1 MPVDRASKPPG
12 TGPFF
17 RKLSEKKLSKIH
29 AASLAILERTGVRL
43 HLEEAVDLMKNAGA
57 SVSEGNRVRIPPDL
71 VEWALQAAPK
81 RVTLTNR
88 HGEETMRLEGNNVYY
103 GPGSDCPNVIDFRTG
118 ERRPGVLQDI
128 ADGIRLCDGLEN
140 IDFVMSLNLATDK
153 PQEIADLY
161 QMYTMLTN
169 TVKPILFVTNEFEG
183 CLYAVE
189 MAERVRG
196 GAEALRRNPFIA
208 LYINVT
214 APLVHNKE
222 ALQKLLF
229 MAEKGLP
236 TTYTPVVLRGA
247 SGPITPAGAV
257 AYANAGELAGLVLA
271 QLKHEGAPVLLSGGT
286 QDMLDMRTMLDAY
299 AAPENRVL
307 CVEMA
312 HYYGLPIFGL
322 GGASDSKLPDEQAA
336 AEAAFSLLLETMAGA
351 HLVHDVGYLEGG
363 LTNSLE
369 MIVMADEM
377 IAWVKRFMQTTPVD
391 AETLALEVIDGV
403 GLDDDFL
410 GVDHTHAHFREDWYP
425 DLFDRRNHEAWSL
438 DGAETLR
445 LRARAKV
452 EQILGDHRPEPL
464 DADIEAKVKAVLER
478 GTARLGMGT

>member
-1 MPVDRASKPPG
+1 MTLGPTNAPEMGK
-12 TGPFF
+12 PFF
-17 RKLSEKKLSKIH
+17 RKLSDEQLTSIH
-29 AASLAILERTGVRL
+29 EASLKILERTGVRL
-43 HLEEAVDLMKNAGA
+43 HLEQAVQLLEQAGA
-57 SVSEGNRVRIPPDL
+57 KVTETNRVRIPSRL
-71 VEWALQAAPK
+71 VEWALETAPK
-81 RVTLTNR
+81 SVTLSNR
-88 HGEETMRLEGNNVYY
+88 QGEEVMALEGYNVFY

-118 ERRPGVLQDI
+118 ERRPGVLEDI
-128 ADGIRLCDGLEN
+128 VEGVRTCDALEN

-153 PQEIADLY
+153 PQEHADLY

-169 TVKPILFVTNEFEG
+169 TSKPILFVTNEFEN

-196 GAEALRRNPFIA
+196 GADALRSDPFVA

-214 APLVHNKE
+214 APLVHNEE
-222 ALQKLLF
+222 ALRKLLF

-271 QLKHEGAPVLLSGGT
+271 QLKREGTPVILSGGT
-286 QDMLDMRTMLDAY
+286 QDMLDMRTMLDIY

-322 GGASDSKLPDEQAA
+322 GGASDSKQPDEQAA

-369 MIVMADEM
+369 MITMADEL
-377 IAWVKRFMQTTPVD
+377 IAWVKRFMRDVRVD
-391 AETLALEVIDGV
+391 EEALALDVIDQV

-410 GVDHTHAHFREDWYP
+410 AEDHTHENFREDWYP
-425 DLFDRRNHEAWSL
+425 DLFNRQNFEAWSA
-438 DGAETLR
+438 GGSMTFR
-445 LRARAKV
+445 QRARV
-452 EQILGDHRPEPL
+452 RIQNMLDEHQPEPL
-464 DADIEAKVKAVLER
+464 PQATIAELDTILNRVVNGGA
-478 GTARLGMGT
+478 

>member
-1 MPVDRASKPPG
+1 MPAEDTVQRPG
-12 TGPFF
+12 GSPFF
-17 RKLSEKKLSKIH
+17 RKLSDEQLARMH
-29 AASLAILERTGVRL
+29 AASLEILERTGVRL
-43 HLEEAVDLMKNAGA
+43 HLQEAVDLLKDAGA
-57 SVSEGNRVRIPPDL
+57 SVSEGNRVRIPPGL
-71 VEWALQAAPK
+71 VEWALEVAP
-81 RVTLTNR
+81 RSVTLFNR
-88 HGEETMRLEGNNVYY
+88 HGEAVMPLEGYNVFY

-118 ERRPGVLQDI
+118 ERRPGMLQDI
-128 ADGIRLCDGLEN
+128 VEGIRVCDALEN
-140 IDFVMSLNLATDK
+140 IDFVMSLNLAGDK
-153 PQEIADLY
+153 PQEHADLY
-161 QMYTMLTN
+161 QMHAMLTN

-183 CLYAVE
+183 CIHAVE

-196 GAEALRRNPFIA
+196 GAGSLRENPLIA

-214 APLVHNKE
+214 APLVHNEE

-229 MAEKGLP
+229 MAEKDLP

-271 QLKHEGAPVLLSGGT
+271 QLKREGAPVILSGGT
-286 QDMLDMRTMLDAY
+286 QDMLDMRSMLDVY

-322 GGASDSKLPDEQAA
+322 GGASDSKQPDEQAA
-336 AEAAFSLLLETMAGA
+336 AEAAFSLLLETMAGS

-377 IAWVKRFMQTTPVD
+377 IAWVKRFMQPVD
-391 AETLALEVIDGV
+391 VDEETLALDVIDQV

-410 GVDHTHAHFREDWYP
+410 GADHTHVHFREDWYP
-425 DLFDRRNHEAWSL
+425 DLFNRQNHETWTSS
-438 DGAETLR
+438 GSQTLR
-445 LRARAKV
+445 TRAAARL
-452 EQILGDHRPEPL
+452 EDILQSHQSEPL
-464 DADIEAKVKAVLER
+464 PAGIKAGLQTIIDRAVQR
-478 GTARLGMGT
+478 G

>member
-1 MPVDRASKPPG
+1 MSDDHKIAPLGD
-12 TGPFF
+12 GPLF
-17 RKLSEKKLSKIH
+17 RKLSDETLSRIH
-29 AASLAILERTGVRL
+29 EASLKILERTGVRL
-43 HLEEAVDLMKNAGA
+43 HFDQAVQLLKKAGA
-57 SVSEGNRVRIPPDL
+57 TVTEGNRVRIQPEL
-71 VEWALQAAPK
+71 VEWAIKTAP
-81 RVTLTNR
+81 RSVTLSNR
-88 HGEETMRLEGNNVYY
+88 NGKPVMPLEGYNVFY

-118 ERRPGVLQDI
+118 QRRAGLLEDVEQGMRI
-128 ADGIRLCDGLEN
+128 CDALSN

-153 PQEIADLY
+153 PQEYADLY
-161 QMYTMLTN
+161 QMYAMLVN
-169 TVKPILFVTNEFEG
+169 TSKPILFVTNEFEG
-183 CLYAVE
+183 CVYAVE

-196 GAEALRRNPFIA
+196 GAGALRDEPFVA

-214 APLVHNKE
+214 APLVHNEE
-222 ALQKLLF
+222 ALRKLLF

-257 AYANAGELAGLVLA
+257 AYANAGELAGLVMA
-271 QLKHEGAPVLLSGGT
+271 QLKREGTPVILSGGT
-286 QDMLDMRTMLDAY
+286 QDMLDMRTMLDIY

-351 HLVHDVGYLEGG
+351 HLIHDVGYLEGG

-377 IAWVKRFMQTTPVD
+377 IGWVKKFMQDVRVNE
-391 AETLALEVIDGV
+391 ETLALEVIDKV
-403 GLDDDFL
+403 GFDDDFL
-410 GVDHTHAHFREDWYP
+410 AENHTHEHFREDWYP
-425 DLFDRRNHEAWSL
+425 ELSNRENFDAWS
-438 DGAETLR
+438 DGGGETFR
-445 LRARAKV
+445 QRARLKV
-452 EQILGDHRPEPL
+452 ISLLDSHEPDRL
-464 DADIEAKVKAVLER
+464 PKTTENELRSIIERVISGSE
-478 GTARLGMGT
+478 